1 MPYELLMG
9 HFIKCLGKSSVY
21 DNYLAAFFQV
31 YNFILQTIRTMDY
44 SYHIY
49 SKLVKKLFD
58 VAL

>member
-1 MPYELLMG
+1 MPG
-9 HFIKCLGKSSVY
+9 QIQCIC